1 MTRKFTLFIVCAFEI
16 ALILFVAAWSAKADW
31 PKEIMDIQLGQPCSK
46 NITKENNQTNA
57 RAICTTYGKRK
68 IKAIFV
74 CFRTTSFDALISKIE
89 KDFDTTNWE
98 SSGSFGYSRTWRI
111 PDANSSAF
119 IGKIKLTRLSDPNCP
134 LSLSLRDFKISR
146 EERKSKIDAELSENK
161 SVLDTLK

>member
-1 MTRKFTLFIVCAFEI
+1 MTLKLTLFLVCAFEI
-16 ALILFVAAWSAKADW
+16 GLILFVAAWTARADW

-57 RAICTTYGKRK
+57 RAICTRYGKQK

-74 CFRTTSFDALISKIE
+74 CFKTTSFDALKSKIE

-98 SSGSFGYSRTWRI
+98 SSGSFGYSRTWKI
-111 PDANSSAF
+111 PDPNSRAF
-119 IGKIKLTRLSDPNCP
+119 IGNIKLTTLSDPNCP
-134 LSLSLRDFKISR
+134 LSLSLRDYKVFR